1 MKIRKALEQ
10 GLINIPDSNIF
21 FNSEQWFLFC
31 KDKITPMLS
40 VQQGNREIFPHL
52 YLNEDTG
59 KKESNATITTRI
71 TNSIT
76 VLFLANSWKY
86 KHLYDLY
93 SAEYNPIWN
102 YDGTEERTLTRTETG
117 TKDVSDSKTGDDT
130 VGYNGTET
138 NTKEGSVTE
147 MGASGVQQQRTTF
160 DSAIDYDTDKTTED
174 NSKATVYGVRRDP
187 VIGGDISDPM
197 TETKS
202 FTGRTD
208 KTTYNSTLTTD
219 EDTTHDTIEKE
230 TVKRGGNQGT
240 TTTQAMFKEEMEV
253 ANTFSF
259 LAEIV
264 RDVAN
269 CISYI

>member
-59 KKESNATITTRI
+59 KKESDTTISTRI

-86 KHLYDLY
+86 KHLYSLY

-160 DSAIDYDTDKTTED
+160 DSAVDYDTDKTTED

-197 TETKS
+197 TETKT

-219 EDTTHDTIEKE
+219 EDTTHDTVEKE

-240 TTTQAMFKEEMEV
+240 TTTQTMFLEEVNV

-269 CISYI
+269 CISYV